1 MSTVTLRRRSNGV
14 ASILFD
20 TPASPVNVLS
30 RELLDEIARLLDEIE
45 GDPAI
50 AACVL
55 ESAKP
60 GTFIAGADLEQIAAF
75 ETPEA
80 GESFSRSGQS
90 VSHRVA
96 GSPKPFVAAV
106 WGPALGGGLEVALA
120 CRYRVAAAAAETVLA
135 LPEVTLGLL
144 PAGGGTQRLPRRIGL
159 RESLPLLLT
168 GRKLRADAALRV
180 GLVDELVSAE
190 ALERAAVGAATRLAR
205 GERVPGRPRGT
216 LASRLLERAGRS
228 LMFRKARA
236 EVVERTRGLYPAPLA
251 VLECV
256 TAGYERGV
264 SVGFDREAVLFGRL
278 AAGRE
283 AKRLLRL
290 FVDTR
295 ALRKPAG
302 GPEPAAV
309 RKLAVVGA
317 GFMGTG
323 IATVSLAHAEVV
335 IQDVSEERLARSAA
349 EVRQGLEK
357 RGRDASIAAED
368 LARQSARLH
377 TTLEARALADADL
390 VIEAVFED
398 LDLKRRVLREIEE
411 VIAPAAVFASNTSA
425 LPIASIAEGA
435 RHPERVLG
443 MHYFSPVPKMALV
456 EIVTGPATSTQA
468 LATARGF
475 AIRQGKTVVVVRDGP
490 GFYTSRV
497 LSPYLN
503 EALILL
509 EEGARVE
516 DVDEALRDFGFPV
529 GPLTLLD
536 EVGIDVAAKVHR
548 RFGLLYRDRG
558 LGESDTLQRLHE
570 AGYEGRKNGRGFYS
584 YGRARRDR
592 RKPVNDEV
600 YASLRRRGT
609 RRVEAAE
616 IAERCVALLA
626 NEAVHALQ
634 EEIVACPRDGDV
646 AAVLGLGFPA
656 VRGGPFRYLDDRGIA
671 AAVETMTRLA
681 ERGGARFV
689 PAALLKTMA
698 REGGTFYS
706 DGAQGEG
713 TWPKR

>member
-30 RELLDEIARLLDEIE
+30 RELLEEIERLLDEIE
-45 GDPAI
+45 RDPAI

-60 GTFIAGADLEQIAAF
+60 ARFIAGADLEQIAAF

-80 GESFSRSGQS
+80 GESFSRSGQA

-120 CRYRVAAAAAETVLA
+120 CRYRVAAAAPATVLA

-144 PAGGGTQRLPRRIGL
+144 PAGGGTQRLPRLIGL

-168 GRKLRADAALRV
+168 GRRVRADAALRL
-180 GLVDELVSAE
+180 GLVDELVPAE
-190 ALERAAVGAATRLAR
+190 ALERTAVDAAARLAR
-205 GERVPGRPRGT
+205 GGQEAGRRRRT
-216 LASRLLERAGRS
+216 IASRFLERAGRS
-228 LMFRKARA
+228 VMIGKARA
-236 EVVERTRGLYPAPLA
+236 EVVEKSRGLYPAPLA

-256 TAGYERGV
+256 TTGYERGV

-295 ALRKPAG
+295 ALRKPAA

-309 RKLAVVGA
+309 RKVAVVGA

-323 IATVSLAHAEVV
+323 IAAVSLAHAEVV
-335 IQDVSEERLARSAA
+335 IEDVSEERLASAAA

-357 RGRDASIAAED
+357 RGRDGAIARED

-377 TTLEARALADADL
+377 TTLETRALADADL

-411 VIAPAAVFASNTSA
+411 VVAPTAVFASNTSA

-435 RHPERVLG
+435 AHPERVLG

-456 EIVTGPATSTQA
+456 EIVNGPATSERA
-468 LATARGF
+468 LATARAF

-490 GFYTSRV
+490 GFYTSRI

-536 EVGIDVAAKVHR
+536 EVGIDVAAKVYR
-548 RFGLLYRDRG
+548 RFGQLYRDRG
-558 LGESDTLQRLHE
+558 LGESDALQRLHD
-570 AGYEGRKNGRGFYS
+570 AGYEGRKNGRGFYRYDRS
-584 YGRARRDR
+584 RRDR
-592 RKPVNDEV
+592 SKPVNDEV
-600 YASLRRRGT
+600 YASLRARGSRRI
-609 RRVEAAE
+609 EAAE
-616 IAERCVALLA
+616 IAERCVALLE
-626 NEAVHALQ
+626 NEAVHALE
-634 EEIVACPRDGDV
+634 EEIVGCPRDGDV

-656 VRGGPFRYLDDRGIA
+656 VRGGPFRHLDDRGIA
-671 AAVETMTRLA
+671 AVVETMVRLA
-681 ERGGARFV
+681 ERSGARFA
-689 PAALLKTMA
+689 PAARLRSMA
-698 REGGTFYS
+698 RDGGRFHA
-706 DGAQGEG
+706 D
-713 TWPKR
+713 